1 MGSAY
6 ALPIPETSL
15 SRFSQNFLMETRESV
30 GIGIIAMSIISII
43 MP

>member
-1 MGSAY
+1 MGGAH
-6 ALPIPETSL
+6 ALPIPETGTN
-15 SRFSQNFLMETRESV
+15 RFSQNFLTETRKSV